1 MGKFT
6 PEPLLPQKSYYRYIG
21 KDADYPENYKM
32 SASGVFLRESVLDI
46 PQMESIFVT
55 PRAFN
60 FYMSR
65 KSSEEWEK
73 EQLKDSNGQ
82 PPINLYKIEQ
92 GVAIQNMHKMAIY
105 ENGKAD
111 YRKISDTELCSQIDA
126 LARNKYGKR
135 SVYQLSLAEK
145 RELAEYFYLR
155 HHPSESQIRRC
166 LVLL

>member
-1 MGKFT
+1 
-6 PEPLLPQKSYYRYIG
+6 
-21 KDADYPENYKM
+21 
-32 SASGVFLRESVLDI
+32 
-46 PQMESIFVT
+46 MESIFVT

-65 KSSEEWEK
+65 KSSEEWER

-92 GVAIQNMHKMAIY
+92 GVAIQDMHKMAIY

-111 YRKISDTELCSQIDA
+111 YRKISDIELCSQIDA
-126 LARNKYGKR
+126 LARNKYGR
-135 SVYQLSLAEK
+135 QSVYQLSLAEK
-145 RELAEYFYLR
+145 RELAEYFYQR